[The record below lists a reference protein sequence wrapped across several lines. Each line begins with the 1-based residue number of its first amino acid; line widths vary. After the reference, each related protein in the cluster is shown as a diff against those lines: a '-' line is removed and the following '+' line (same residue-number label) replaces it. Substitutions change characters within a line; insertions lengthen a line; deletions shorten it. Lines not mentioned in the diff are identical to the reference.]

1 MLKEFLMTSLIPS
14 SSVPLSTSRGYLLTL
29 TEREKL
35 FIKTL
40 CSYPHGHVAQDSLRF
55 KLKNLGVPQNEFK
68 EIKKRLLYSGVIGI
82 VYGNITLEDETMC
95 KKLEEE

>member
-1 MLKEFLMTSLIPS
+1 M
-14 SSVPLSTSRGYLLTL
+14 TL

-40 CSYPHGHVAQDSLRF
+40 CSYPHGHVTQDSLRS
-55 KLKNLGVPQNEFK
+55 KLENLGLPQNEFK

-82 VYGNITLEDETMC
+82 VYGNITLEDETLR
-95 KKLEEE
+95 KQLDEE